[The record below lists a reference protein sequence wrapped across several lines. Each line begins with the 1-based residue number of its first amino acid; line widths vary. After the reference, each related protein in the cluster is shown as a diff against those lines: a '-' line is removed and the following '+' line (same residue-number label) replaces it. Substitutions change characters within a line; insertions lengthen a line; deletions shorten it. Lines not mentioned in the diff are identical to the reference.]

1 MYISS
6 PGGYRYPRPLSWD
19 VSASELAAALEWT
32 FDIGEVSVSYSEDI
46 NNTRSY
52 SVSFDVS
59 IVDNCIRTY
68 RYASCRYK
76 GQK

>member
-19 VSASELAAALEWT
+19 APASELAAALEWT
-32 FDIGEVSVSYSEDI
+32 FDIGEVSVSYSEDV

-52 SVSFDVS
+52 SITFDVS
-59 IVDNCIRTY
+59 IVDNCIR
-68 RYASCRYK
+68 ACRHS
-76 GQK
+76 